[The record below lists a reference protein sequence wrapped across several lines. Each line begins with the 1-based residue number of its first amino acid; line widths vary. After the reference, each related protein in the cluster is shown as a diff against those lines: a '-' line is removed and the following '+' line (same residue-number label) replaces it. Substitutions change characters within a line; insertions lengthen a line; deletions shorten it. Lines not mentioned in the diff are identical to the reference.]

1 MGARRRI
8 GLAVAGLLLFLL
20 ARPAWSDEAVDRL
33 SVPGPIT
40 FNAASYRLSW
50 SSHPSPDY
58 YKQEYLPAGQ
68 TSDHFERMLLVEAI
82 VHGADVS
89 GVVSAQV
96 DRLNR
101 RKSTDPTV
109 NFAILKNP
117 KNGEVIL
124 DFVLSEE
131 DNGKELIVEWN
142 AYRYT
147 TLKDK
152 DGHSGVAL
160 FGLSRRAYGDESTE
174 FLRGLKAARPA
185 EIDALAKYPL
195 PVVRPTN

>member
-8 GLAVAGLLLFLL
+8 GLAAGGLLLFLI
-20 ARPAWSDEAVDRL
+20 AQPAWSDEAVDRL

-50 SSHPSPDY
+50 SSHPSPYY
-58 YKQEYLPAGQ
+58 YKQEYLPTGQ

-82 VHGADVS
+82 AQGADVS

-96 DRLNR
+96 NRLKR
-101 RKSTDPTV
+101 RKATDPTV

-124 DFVLSEE
+124 DFVLSD
-131 DNGKELIVEWN
+131 DNDKTGYVVEWN
-142 AYRYT
+142 AYRFT
-147 TLKDK
+147 SLKDK
-152 DGHSGVAL
+152 DGNSGVLL
-160 FGLSRRAYGDESTE
+160 FGISRRAYGDASTE
-174 FLRGLKAARPA
+174 FLRGLKAARLT